1 MYFSP
6 ARVKAKL
13 KRFSKRK
20 KTAGDL
26 SSDAKGYID
35 ELSEES
41 TPLRDH
47 GNTPY
52 RDHRSWRLRSATSIN
67 SLVASAMSE
76 MIEDYDVRIDDSH
89 PAVHKLAM
97 AVMNKP
103 KEAKSAVEALEDYLE
118 MRQDTIKQLQ
128 SLRVRIFR
136 KKSKPRLV
144 RIVRT
149 PKFKIDC
156 VYLLIF

>member
-35 ELSEES
+35 LLSEEL

-67 SLVASAMSE
+67 SLVKSAMSE
-76 MIEDYDVRIDDSH
+76 MIEDYDAPIDDSH
-89 PAVHKLAM
+89 PVHKLAM

-103 KEAKSAVEALEDYLE
+103 
-118 MRQDTIKQLQ
+118 
-128 SLRVRIFR
+128 
-136 KKSKPRLV
+136 
-144 RIVRT
+144 
-149 PKFKIDC
+149 
-156 VYLLIF
+156 